1 MFCDNCGAQTD
12 DDAAFCPKCGQQL
25 MAEKAAVG
33 VPPPT
38 RAPHYARRRRSED
51 NLCFGEKREENPWVS
66 GIVVICIGLFLAV
79 IFFDLDE
86 IVPIFQIE
94 YLLVFGF
101 LALGVILII
110 QAMRKGNQGG

>member
-1 MFCDNCGAQTD
+1 MFCDNCGAQVD

-38 RAPHYARRRRSED
+38 RAPYYARRRSED
-51 NLCFGEKREENPWVS
+51 NLCFGEQREENPWIS

-79 IFFDLDE
+79 IFFDIDF
-86 IVPIFQIE
+86 IRVE

-101 LALGVILII
+101 FALGLLMII
-110 QAMRKGNQGG
+110 QAIRKGNQGG